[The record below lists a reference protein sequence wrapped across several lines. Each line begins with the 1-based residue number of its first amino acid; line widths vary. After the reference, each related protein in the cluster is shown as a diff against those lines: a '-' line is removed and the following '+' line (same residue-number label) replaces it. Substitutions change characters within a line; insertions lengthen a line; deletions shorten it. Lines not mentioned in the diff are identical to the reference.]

1 MLNLRTCAF
10 IILTCAFFSFLFF
23 ISGPTFHFEVVAVY
37 MCGFAL
43 QKEKD
48 LERTEPEASGD
59 IRIVNVNIVSG

>member
-1 MLNLRTCAF
+1 
-10 IILTCAFFSFLFF
+10 
-23 ISGPTFHFEVVAVY
+23 

-59 IRIVNVNIVSG
+59 IRIVNVNIVSW